1 MAASYT
7 RNNKPLEIRW
17 YMIMGIVKTL
27 CFSIIIYL
35 KIISYMMLKNL
46 MLKNFIPSQFSLKIL
61 NLTHKNTFKIS
72 SAVCNQC
79 RAIFTVFLA
88 LLQLIRYSSNITQGV
103 VFKYKNFLSLVKQR
117 QNYLLFVTLRMK
129 QTLIF
134 LKIVPK
140 LICFGLALKSFS
152 MAT

>member
-1 MAASYT
+1 MVHDNGNCKNALLLNHLLFK
-7 RNNKPLEIRW
+7 NNQLHDVEKFNSKEL
-17 YMIMGIVKTL
+17 YS
-27 CFSIIIYL
+27 FSIFF
-35 KIISYMMLKNL
+35 KNT
-46 MLKNFIPSQFSLKIL
+46 KPNSQKYFQNQFSG
-61 NLTHKNTFKIS
+61 
-72 SAVCNQC
+72 V
-79 RAIFTVFLA
+79 
-88 LLQLIRYSSNITQGV
+88 QLVQSDIYSLPRIVTLIQYSSNITQGV